1 MPFQHA
7 NHLPPHPLPPS
18 PSPAPPSPTP
28 PSNPPQPPPPFRASS
43 HTSPHPHLLL
53 ASTGS
58 VATIKLPLILHALAP
73 YHLSIRLLL
82 TPSSLTFL
90 QSQPPQQPP
99 LPSLLSYPN
108 VDGIHLDAEEW
119 SPPWTRGAPI
129 LHIELRRWADAM
141 LVAPLSANTMAKM
154 VAGQADNL
162 VTSVLRAWDT
172 AGAIDGTAEGKE
184 RTRTKGGKKRVW
196 VAPAMNTAM
205 WGHPVTGRQMAVLKG
220 EWGEEVGGWVRVL
233 GPVEKGL
240 ACGDVGAGAM
250 VEWGEIVREVVAG
263 LGLVRKDE
271 GGGEV
276 VDERRGGKE
285 GDVDGDGQG

>member
-7 NHLPPHPLPPS
+7 NHLPPTPLPPS
-18 PSPAPPSPTP
+18 PSPASPPSPP
-28 PSNPPQPPPPFRASS
+28 IPFRASS

-58 VATIKLPLILHALAP
+58 VATIKLPLILSALSH
-73 YHLSIRLLL
+73 YNLSIRLLL
-82 TPSSLTFL
+82 TPSSLAFL
-90 QSQPPQQPP
+90 QSQSPEQPP
-99 LPSLLSYPN
+99 LASLLSYPN
-108 VDGIHLDAEEW
+108 VDGIHLDADEW

-154 VAGQADNL
+154 VAGLSDNL
-162 VTSVLRAWDT
+162 ITSVLRAWDT
-172 AGAIDGTAEGKE
+172 TGAIDGTAEGKE
-184 RTRTKGGKKRVW
+184 RTRTQGGKKRVW

-205 WGHPVTGRQMAVLKG
+205 WGHPVTGRQMAVLRG

-250 VEWGEIVREVVAG
+250 VEWGEIVREVVEG
-263 LGLVRKDE
+263 LGLVRKDGGE
-271 GGGEV
+271 GGGKSGQREAGEDGKQEGKGEV
-276 VDERRGGKE
+276 NGT
-285 GDVDGDGQG
+285 GQG